1 MKHWKK
7 CSLVFIRI
15 LRLTQIKWVIQKVGI
30 LFTIFFFT
38 NQHAVSLWIWDMHF
52 PENEIENF
60 LPISDNLLWISWH
73 DSAWIPMLNPTN
85 VMNYFESTTNPF
97 YDRTCNNEIVKMQR
111 LNMEHL
117 KYPSTFFFCLSLIF
131 LVCKLSIVTW
141 LVWNI
146 CFFMSKN
153 PSSM

>member
-30 LFTIFFFT
+30 LLTIFFFT